1 MQTSTT
7 GFSAATSQPQVIAER
22 CVHTKL
28 AQASCRRCIAACPL
42 GAWVVDDDAM
52 GIDATRCD
60 GCGLCACA
68 CPQGAVVSDNLT
80 TALDSQRSSAVNL
93 ACERAGIDGQQGI
106 IPCLHAVGLRELLQ
120 LYRRGMRHLGVVC
133 GDCAECSR
141 SGAQSLCDRIEAL
154 NGMLYDRNLA
164 TLSLQVIPAEQW
176 KPALKARQRTDDVP
190 VLNRRSFFRSVASS
204 SATLARDITGGLQ
217 QPEFLPPGKLLPRTD
232 PDAIVPFV
240 PGIDAARCNGCDAC
254 ARLCPH
260 GAIELHAGED
270 QQHYRFD
277 AECCTGCAI
286 CEDVCTRQA
295 VSVDHWQAQTQF
307 RLDLVTR
314 HCRAC
319 GAPYHLP
326 AGQANHSDLCV
337 VCTEVNHVR
346 NLYQVIEEA
355 GG

>member
-7 GFSAATSQPQVIAER
+7 GFSAAASHPQVIAER

-28 AQASCRRCIAACPL
+28 AQASCRCCIAACPL
-42 GAWVVDDDAM
+42 DAWVIDDDVM
-52 GIDATRCD
+52 GIDADRCD

-68 CPQGAVVSDNLT
+68 CPQGAIV
-80 TALDSQRSSAVNL
+80 LDSLALALASQQSRAVNL
-93 ACERAGIDGQQGI
+93 ACERTGIDGQQGI

-120 LYRRGMRHLGVVC
+120 LYRRGMRHLGVAC
-133 GDCAECSR
+133 GNCAECNR

-154 NGMLYDRNLA
+154 NDMLADRNLA

-176 KPALKARQRTDDVP
+176 NPAVQAQRTDEVP
-190 VLNRRSFFRSVASS
+190 VLSRRSFFRRVASS
-204 SATLARDITGGLQ
+204 SATLAKDITGGLQ
-217 QPEFLPPGKLLPRTD
+217 QPGFLPPGKLLPRTD
-232 PDAIVPFV
+232 PDAIVSFV

-260 GAIELHAGED
+260 GAIALHASED

-277 AECCTGCAI
+277 AECCSGCVI
-286 CEDVCTRQA
+286 CQDVCTQQA
-295 VSVDHWQAQTQF
+295 VSVDSWRPQIQF
-307 RLDLVTR
+307 RLDLVAR

-326 AGQANHSDLCV
+326 AGQANHSGLCV
-337 VCTEVNHVR
+337 VCTEINHVR
-346 NLYQVIEEA
+346 NLYQVIEEP
-355 GG
+355 G